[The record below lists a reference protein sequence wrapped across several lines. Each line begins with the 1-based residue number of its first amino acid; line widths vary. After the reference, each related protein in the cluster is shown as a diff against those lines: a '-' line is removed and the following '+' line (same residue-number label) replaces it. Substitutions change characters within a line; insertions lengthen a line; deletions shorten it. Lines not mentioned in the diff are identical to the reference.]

1 MLTGGRW
8 RRNQSCRR
16 AVDEQSSQQMADW
29 GTGLAATGQAEGG
42 GQAGAGGG
50 RQRRDV
56 RAWPPAACTSA
67 RGGAPSTEHQ
77 TTRPHNGP
85 ATVVVAPGVV
95 SLHSVR
101 ASVVS
106 GRGHAVTGAP
116 APPSL
121 CHRS

>member
-1 MLTGGRW
+1 M
-8 RRNQSCRR
+8 RNWSCRR
-16 AVDEQSSQQMADW
+16 AVDEQSSRQMADW
-29 GTGLAATGQAEGG
+29 GTGPAATGQAEGG
-42 GQAGAGGG
+42 GQAGGGWRQAATRRAGVAACGVY
-50 RQRRDV
+50 V
-56 RAWPPAACTSA
+56 RAWQ
-67 RGGAPSTEHQ
+67 GAVYGTPDR
-77 TTRPHNGP
+77 TTARPHSGP

-116 APPSL
+116 APLSL